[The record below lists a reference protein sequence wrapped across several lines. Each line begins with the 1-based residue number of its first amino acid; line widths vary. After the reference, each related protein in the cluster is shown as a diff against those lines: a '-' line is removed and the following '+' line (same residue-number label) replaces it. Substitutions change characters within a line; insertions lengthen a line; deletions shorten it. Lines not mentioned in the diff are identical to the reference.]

1 MIALSGA
8 YVVPE
13 ARKDVFGDE
22 AARKSRPRSRGA
34 SGPVKTRPSATLVSA
49 KTQAQVIEAKD
60 REHGTLFTKIAT
72 GDPTG
77 ESVVV
82 FMHKYSG
89 KK

>member
-1 MIALSGA
+1 M
-8 YVVPE
+8 
-13 ARKDVFGDE
+13 
-22 AARKSRPRSRGA
+22 
-34 SGPVKTRPSATLVSA
+34 
-49 KTQAQVIEAKD
+49 IEAKD

-77 ESVVV
+77 ESVVA